1 MWPALHVSRVWQIEF
16 INEAF
21 FHLIGPKFSLHFI
34 HSFFSFVFVGFS
46 IEHRCRKWTGSP
58 WASLLH
64 PCHLPP
70 RMERRPRP
78 HWSSAKQRSPP
89 SRRSAPKWRLL
100 AWRWERLQATSQLAD
115 VRVFDGHGHTEW
127 RHKVPARSWRN
138 GEVLPQVLPRTGNYL
153 LSFFLPKQF
162 SLYYS
167 FPVLRKS
174 WRSHSAVAIIVLA
187 VRGVSSHQPSKVC
200 FANISRH
207 LKLTAFIFLFLRSVT
222 K

>member
-46 IEHRCRKWTGSP
+46 IGHRCRKWTSSP

-78 HWSSAKQRSPP
+78 HRSSAKQRSPP

-100 AWRWERLQATSQLAD
+100 ARRWKRLQATSQLAD

-127 RHKVPARSWRN
+127 RHKIPAGSWRN

-153 LSFFLPKQF
+153 PTFFLLKQF
-162 SLYYS
+162 PSII
-167 FPVLRKS
+167 
-174 WRSHSAVAIIVLA
+174 HSPFKQI
-187 VRGVSSHQPSKVC
+187 
-200 FANISRH
+200 
-207 LKLTAFIFLFLRSVT
+207 LT
-222 K
+222 